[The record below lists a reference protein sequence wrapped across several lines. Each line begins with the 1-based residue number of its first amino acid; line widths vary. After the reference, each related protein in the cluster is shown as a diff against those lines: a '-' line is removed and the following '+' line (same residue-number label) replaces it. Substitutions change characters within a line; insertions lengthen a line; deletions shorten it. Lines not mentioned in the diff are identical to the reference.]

1 MTLHLHAFQPD
12 LGRLMRLAAR
22 ERLLPNGDDPGYAVH
37 AVLAATFGDLAP
49 APWALLAPGEG
60 GGPRGRLLA
69 YSPHP
74 LGALL
79 AHASAYA
86 DPTFAGV
93 LDLPSTASK
102 VMPDRFP
109 SGTRLGFRARLR
121 PVSRLG
127 KPLAGHASAAER
139 GARGQERDVYLARVA
154 AAERAMA
161 ASGGTPNG
169 MLPDAP
175 DVTAA
180 TPVPSRAACYLEWLD
195 GRLRSAGAELAPVA
209 GGAAETW
216 AAHVEAFRFTRL
228 LARDRGGP
236 RAQSAAIDGPDAL
249 MTGTLVVTDPDAFT
263 VGLARGVGRH
273 RAFGFGMLL
282 LTPPRD

>member
-22 ERLLPNGDDPGYAVH
+22 ERLLPTGDDPGYAIH

-49 APWALLAPGEG
+49 EPWVLLPPGEG

-69 YSPHP
+69 FSPHP
-74 LGALL
+74 LDALL
-79 AHASAYA
+79 AHAGAHA

-93 LDLPSTASK
+93 LDLPNAASK
-102 VMPDRFP
+102 PMPDRFP
-109 SGTRLGFRARLR
+109 PGTRLGFRVRLR

-127 KPLAGHASAAER
+127 KPLDGHPSAAER

-161 ASGGTPNG
+161 AGAVPNG
-169 MLPDAP
+169 TLPDAP
-175 DVTAA
+175 A
-180 TPVPSRAACYLEWLD
+180 PVPSRAACYLAWLD
-195 GRLRSAGAELAPVA
+195 GRLRGAGAELAPDA
-209 GGAAETW
+209 SGGVGAW
-216 AAHVEAFRFTRL
+216 AARVDGFRFTRL

-236 RAQSAAIDGPDAL
+236 RARSAAVDGPDAVV
-249 MTGTLVVTDPDAFT
+249 TGTLVVTDPDAFA
-263 VGLARGVGRH
+263 VGLARGIGRH

-282 LTPPRD
+282 LTPPRG